1 MNRELAGERLKS
13 AASDLETIDAI
24 LENENLTHVVAFHAQ
39 QCVEKA
45 LKALLEYREEEVPKN
60 HSIVR
65 LAYLVG
71 ESFTLDE
78 RMGDELDKLYID
90 SRYPGDLGLLPHG
103 RPGLDE
109 AKSFARYA
117 KSVYEQI
124 AAMIRES

>member
-1 MNRELAGERLKS
+1 MNRELAGEWLKS

-65 LAYLVG
+65 LAYLLG

-103 RPGLDE
+103 RPGIDE

-117 KSVYEQI
+117 NTVYEQI
-124 AAMIRES
+124 SEMIRES